1 MDVYNETLTELMFEI
16 YMKRVKIEGVFK
28 FCKQELGW
36 ENFRI
41 RDFEGIKNLIAL
53 VYFIA
58 GYFYEVEHELVKH
71 PAAQWLA
78 QLGNGKGKVTP
89 HYILKGIAKL
99 AHFMDM
105 QQMFQQIPKSKDFAQ
120 QAIDSFLIKKL
131 PPDKIC

>member
-1 MDVYNETLTELMFEI
+1 MLLLTNMDVYNENLIELVFGI
-16 YMKRVKIEGVFK
+16 YMKRVKIESVFK

-58 GYFYEVEHELVKH
+58 GYFYEVQHELVKY

-89 HYILKGIAKL
+89 FYILKGISKL
-99 AHFMDM
+99 VQFLNI
-105 QQMFQQIPKSKDFAQ
+105 QQMFQQTPETEDLAQ
-120 QAIDSFLIKKL
+120 QAK
-131 PPDKIC
+131 